1 MLIFVSVSEIYKKAY
16 YILSLIFIINVI
28 SVWQY
33 RIPEKVI
40 RSNIILTNELFS
52 WILSAV
58 VTFAG
63 IYLYYRFFKYRIK
76 EYSNN

>member
-1 MLIFVSVSEIYKKAY
+1 MID
-16 YILSLIFIINVI
+16 VI

-63 IYLYYRFFKYRIK
+63 ICLYYRFFKYRIK
-76 EYSNN
+76 EYSKN